1 MTIECLQ
8 RELGQGKKSSV
19 GLYMIEH
26 PEITEVE
33 AIAQLQN
40 KIDNTMQQLNWEVIR
55 PTSVPSAC
63 KQLHFNMARI
73 LNLFYRR
80 TDGFSS
86 PTEMAGLVKKV
97 LFEVVS

>member
-1 MTIECLQ
+1 MLIECLQ
-8 RELGQGKKSSV
+8 RELGERKKSSV
-19 GLYMIEH
+19 VLYMIEH
-26 PEITEVE
+26 PEITELE

-40 KIDNTMQQLNWEVIR
+40 IIDNTMQQLNWEVIR

-63 KQLHFNMARI
+63 KQLHFNMARM

-80 TDGFSS
+80 TDGLSS
-86 PTEMAGLVKKV
+86 PTEMADLVKKV

>member
-1 MTIECLQ
+1 MIECLQ
-8 RELGQGKKSSV
+8 RELGERKKSSLV
-19 GLYMIEH
+19 LYMIEH
-26 PEITEVE
+26 PEITELE

-40 KIDNTMQQLNWEVIR
+40 KTDNIMQQLNWEVIR

-63 KQLHFNMARI
+63 KQIHFHMARTM
-73 LNLFYRR
+73 NVFYRR

-86 PTEMAGLVKKV
+86 PTEMAGMVKKV

>member
-1 MTIECLQ
+1 
-8 RELGQGKKSSV
+8 
-19 GLYMIEH
+19 MIER
-26 PEITEVE
+26 PEITELE

-40 KIDNTMQQLNWEVIR
+40 IIDNTMQQLNWEVIR

-63 KQLHFNMARI
+63 KRLHFNMARI
-73 LNLFYRR
+73 MSLFYRR

-86 PTEMAGLVKKV
+86 PIEMADLVKKV